1 MIGAI
6 LQVPQ
11 LSQPDD
17 GGRSGYTKAPADGI
31 QRLLVPIEKSPFIVQ
46 KCSAP
51 GKLPHSYFH
60 LFLRHE
66 ERSPQ
71 DIGLPFIPIFLGLQI
86 PEGIGLSCG
95 IGFLPVAFHFIG
107 FQLEQDLVSAFV
119 GKGEPAL
126 AAQLLDL
133 VRLDEA
139 PIQHDLIFLKGVF
152 PGCPIYFYGKVGV
165 GIGSQAADTPICRE
179 GGEYHLQAQVVLG
192 QLVDG
197 GGERRL

>member
-1 MIGAI
+1 M
-6 LQVPQ
+6 
-11 LSQPDD
+11 
-17 GGRSGYTKAPADGI
+17 
-31 QRLLVPIEKSPFIVQ
+31 
-46 KCSAP
+46 
-51 GKLPHSYFH
+51 
-60 LFLRHE
+60 
-66 ERSPQ
+66 
-71 DIGLPFIPIFLGLQI
+71 
-86 PEGIGLSCG
+86 
-95 IGFLPVAFHFIG
+95 
-107 FQLEQDLVSAFV
+107 SAFV

-165 GIGSQAADTPICRE
+165 GIGSQAADASICRE
-179 GGEYHLQAQVVLG
+179 GGEHHLQAPIVLG

>member
-71 DIGLPFIPIFLGLQI
+71 DIGLPFIPVLFGFEI
-86 PEGIGLSCG
+86 PEGIRFSGG
-95 IGFLPVAFHFIG
+95 VGVLPAAFYLVG
-107 FQLEQDLVSAFV
+107 FQLEQDLMGAFV

-126 AAQLLDL
+126 AAKLSDL
-133 VRLDEA
+133 PRLNEA
-139 PIQHDLIFLKGVF
+139 LIQHDLIF
-152 PGCPIYFYGKVGV
+152 P
-165 GIGSQAADTPICRE
+165 
-179 GGEYHLQAQVVLG
+179 
-192 QLVDG
+192 
-197 GGERRL
+197 